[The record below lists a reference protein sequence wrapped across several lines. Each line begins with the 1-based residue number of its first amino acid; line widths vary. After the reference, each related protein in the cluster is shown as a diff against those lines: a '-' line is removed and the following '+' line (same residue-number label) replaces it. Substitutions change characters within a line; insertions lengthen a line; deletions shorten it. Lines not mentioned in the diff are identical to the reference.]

1 MGNFK
6 AGFLDIAPAYSGL
19 AFSLANTLGNVP
31 GFVAPVVVG
40 ALLTDYSAVPQ
51 WRAVFWISA
60 AVHLAGS
67 ILYLGWGSDQVQDW
81 ARPGDNSNNKTNNN
95 NNSNKSSISNK
106 SSSQTSQL

>member
-1 MGNFK
+1 M
-6 AGFLDIAPAYSGL
+6 
-19 AFSLANTLGNVP
+19 P

-60 AVHLAGS
+60 GVHLAGS

-81 ARPGDNSNNKTNNN
+81 ARPGDNSSSSNNNNSNGN

-106 SSSQTSQL
+106 SNISQTSQL

>member
-1 MGNFK
+1 M
-6 AGFLDIAPAYSGL
+6 
-19 AFSLANTLGNVP
+19 P

-60 AVHLAGS
+60 GVPLAGS

-81 ARPGDNSNNKTNNN
+81 ARPGDNSSSSSSSNNNNSNGN
-95 NNSNKSSISNK
+95 NNSNKSSIS
-106 SSSQTSQL
+106 QTSQL

>member
-1 MGNFK
+1 M
-6 AGFLDIAPAYSGL
+6 
-19 AFSLANTLGNVP
+19 P

-60 AVHLAGS
+60 GVHLAGS
-67 ILYLGWGSDQVQDW
+67 VLYLGWGSDQVQDW
-81 ARPGDNSNNKTNNN
+81 ARPGDNSSSNNNNNNSNGN

-106 SSSQTSQL
+106 SNISQSSQL

>member
-1 MGNFK
+1 M
-6 AGFLDIAPAYSGL
+6 
-19 AFSLANTLGNVP
+19 P

-60 AVHLAGS
+60 GVHLAGS
-67 ILYLGWGSDQVQDW
+67 VLYLGWGSDQVQDW
-81 ARPGDNSNNKTNNN
+81 ARPGDNSSSNNNNSNGN

-106 SSSQTSQL
+106 SNISQTSQL

>member
-1 MGNFK
+1 M
-6 AGFLDIAPAYSGL
+6 
-19 AFSLANTLGNVP
+19 P

-60 AVHLAGS
+60 GVHLAGS

-81 ARPGDNSNNKTNNN
+81 ARPGDNSSSSNNNNNNNNNNSSNGN

-106 SSSQTSQL
+106 SNISQTSQL

>member
-1 MGNFK
+1 M
-6 AGFLDIAPAYSGL
+6 
-19 AFSLANTLGNVP
+19 P

-60 AVHLAGS
+60 GVHLAGS
-67 ILYLGWGSDQVQDW
+67 VLYLGWGSDQVQDW
-81 ARPGDNSNNKTNNN
+81 ARPGDNNSSNNNNNNSNGN

-106 SSSQTSQL
+106 SNISQTSQL

>member
-81 ARPGDNSNNKTNNN
+81 ARPGDNSNNKSNN
-95 NNSNKSSISNK
+95 NNSDK

>member
-1 MGNFK
+1 M
-6 AGFLDIAPAYSGL
+6 
-19 AFSLANTLGNVP
+19 P

-60 AVHLAGS
+60 GVHLAGS
-67 ILYLGWGSDQVQDW
+67 VLYLGWGSDQVQDW
-81 ARPGDNSNNKTNNN
+81 ARPGDNSSSNNNNNNSNGN

-106 SSSQTSQL
+106 SNISQTSQL